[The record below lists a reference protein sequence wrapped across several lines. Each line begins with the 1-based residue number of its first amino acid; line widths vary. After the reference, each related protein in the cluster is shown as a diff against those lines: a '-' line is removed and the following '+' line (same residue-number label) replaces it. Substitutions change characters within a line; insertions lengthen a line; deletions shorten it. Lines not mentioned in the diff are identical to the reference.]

1 MSDRITAN
9 LPAIDFD
16 ATEAF
21 YARLGFETAFKDKN
35 WMIMARGP
43 YEIEF
48 FPYRDLDPGQSSFSA
63 CLRATDLE
71 GLWRA
76 WERLCLP
83 TQAIPRQQG
92 PAFPSAMA
100 CACSLWSIPTAR
112 FCAASAKMPRPINPP
127 IGYKSRGDSPP

>member
-76 WERLCLP
+76 WERLGLP
-83 TQAIPRQQG
+83 TQAIPRLQG
-92 PAFPSAMA
+92 PAFPIGHGLRMFALVDPNG
-100 CACSLWSIPTAR
+100 SLLRCIGEDA
-112 FCAASAKMPRPINPP
+112 PP
-127 IGYKSRGDSPP
+127 HQRADRL